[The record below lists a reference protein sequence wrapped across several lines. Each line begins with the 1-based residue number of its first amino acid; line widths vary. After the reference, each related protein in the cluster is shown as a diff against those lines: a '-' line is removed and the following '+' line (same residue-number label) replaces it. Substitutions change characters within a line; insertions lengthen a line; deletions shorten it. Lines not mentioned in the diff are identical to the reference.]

1 MCSINI
7 LRFLLLCLCI
17 FSCDQFDEEAH
28 AEECGT
34 DWIRGS
40 SIYEFS
46 CPYTVNPVQRVY
58 AVGDTISVVCRMT
71 DTIYCEN
78 SQRDYHIPDFPFR
91 SLFTIW
97 YFPGNGDVL
106 SGLRHT
112 TWELDSLITDRNYVQ
127 NSGKISDHIAFRYHG
142 QGPGT
147 GPGYYFRIDIVLDT
161 VGTYIIQAEDLL
173 EQNNINGRYT
183 DSYQFDCQLPF
194 RPLGYFIKN
203 RLTHEDHLDD
213 YLDELAE
220 ITRTAYNGDFEGT
233 PEWLTPEF
241 FRQTA
246 GYAFEVR

>member
-1 MCSINI
+1 MSPLWI
-7 LRFLLLCLCI
+7 LLSVLVI
-17 FSCDQFDEEAH
+17 IGCDQFDEEAH

-40 SIYEFS
+40 IYQFS
-46 CPYTVNPVQRVY
+46 CPYTVDPVQRVY
-58 AVGDTISVVCRMT
+58 DVGDTISVVCRMT

-97 YFPGNGDVL
+97 YFPDNGDVL

-147 GPGYYFRIDIVLDT
+147 GEGYFFSIDIVLDT
-161 VGTYIIQAEDLL
+161 VGKFILQAEDLL
-173 EQNNINGRYT
+173 ETTDINGRYT
-183 DSYQFDCQLPF
+183 GDYKFDCMLPES
-194 RPLGYFIKN
+194 PLLYQIKN

-220 ITRTAYNGDFEGT
+220 ITRIAYNGDFEGT

-246 GYAFEVR
+246 GFAFEVR